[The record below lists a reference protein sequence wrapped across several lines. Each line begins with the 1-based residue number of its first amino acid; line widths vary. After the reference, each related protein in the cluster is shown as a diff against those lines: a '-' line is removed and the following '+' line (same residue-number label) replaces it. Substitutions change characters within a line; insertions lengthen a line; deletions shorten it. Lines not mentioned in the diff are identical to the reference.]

1 MARTASNP
9 VRSCVGCRRR
19 FAQDALTRFVRTAS
33 GWSADLRGARRKQA
47 GRGAYLC
54 SAECAERARK
64 NKRYPGLGAAA
75 AECGLII
82 REPMQEMNS

>member
-1 MARTASNP
+1 MQAE
-9 VRSCVGCRRR
+9 
-19 FAQDALTRFVRTAS
+19 LTRFVRTAT
-33 GWSADLRGARRKQA
+33 GWHADPPATRRKQA

-75 AECGLII
+75 AEYGLII
-82 REPMQEMNS
+82 TEPMQEMNS